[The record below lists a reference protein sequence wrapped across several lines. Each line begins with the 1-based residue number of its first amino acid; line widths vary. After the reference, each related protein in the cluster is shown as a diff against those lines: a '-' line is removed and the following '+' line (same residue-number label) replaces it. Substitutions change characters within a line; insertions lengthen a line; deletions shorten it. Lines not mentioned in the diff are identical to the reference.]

1 METQQNGPKITK
13 SENSITIDGISVPE
27 NAEAN
32 IAKEDG
38 KWIVSFAPKKEEP
51 IFKEGDIVVNENKGG
66 DVVVN
71 KDSKWIC
78 IVKNV
83 DGNCILYHIL
93 LSISKECYHI
103 IQERIGSSPNWR
115 LATEDEKNTLLVKM
129 LERNMFWDAENKKV
143 QTIKNGDA
151 LLIKTRYNQAYYSVV
166 KGIKTEYKFGL
177 VDTKTIVDHFGMNA
191 SDSLVYINNTG
202 LCDIEDIISIHFLS
216 KPSTDFLFQ
225 ELERQKK
232 LWWNGDEK
240 KLEKYRFKAREGEI
254 YWYIDG
260 EGCVTHGTDRRGYIS
275 DLRFELGNYFET
287 EEEAN
292 SVAPKVK
299 ELYNKIWNIS

>member
-1 METQQNGPKITK
+1 METKDNGPKITK
-13 SENSITIDGISVPE
+13 SENSITIDGISVPK
-27 NAEAN
+27 NADASITN
-32 IAKEDG
+32 EDG
-38 KWIVSFAPKKEEP
+38 KWIISFAPKEEKP
-51 IFKEGDIVVNENKGG
+51 IFKEGD
-66 DVVVN
+66 VVVD

-129 LERNMFWDAENKKV
+129 LERNMFWDNENKKV
-143 QTIKNGDA
+143 QTIKDGDA
-151 LLIKTRYNQAYYSVV
+151 LLIKTRYNKSYYSVV
-166 KGIKTEYKFGL
+166 KGIISEYKFGL
-177 VDTKTIVDHFGMNA
+177 VDNKYIVYHFGMNA
-191 SDSLVYINNTG
+191 SDALVCINNTG
-202 LCDIEDIISIHFLS
+202 LCDIEDIVSIHFLS
-216 KPSTDFLFQ
+216 KGSTVFLLQ
-225 ELERQKK
+225 ELARQKK
-232 LWWNGDEK
+232 LWWNGEEN
-240 KLEKYRFKAREGEI
+240 KLEKYRFRAKKGKT
-254 YWYIDG
+254 YWYIDDYG
-260 EGCVTHGTDRRGYIS
+260 RVRFCTENGDGLS
-275 DLRFELGNYFET
+275 NLRFELGNYFET